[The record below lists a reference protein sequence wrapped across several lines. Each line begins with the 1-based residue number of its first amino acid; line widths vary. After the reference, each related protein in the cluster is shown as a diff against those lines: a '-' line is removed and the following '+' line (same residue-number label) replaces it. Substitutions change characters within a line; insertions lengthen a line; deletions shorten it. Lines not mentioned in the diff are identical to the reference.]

1 MQEVWKGSEST
12 TFRLWGLRRRYFLAQ
27 RQLPCQQNGNSI
39 TLASVLHHCWEQVSW
54 RHRHWPVTHP
64 ESHSSQ
70 VVCGGLN
77 KALSEMPA
85 HWLPGLCSWRDY
97 SRLSG
102 RPGVIIQISIR
113 GMEGGQSDGGESQ
126 RLEQRSEKRQKTTDF
141 EDAQEA
147 QKSRSFWM
155 GEASQEHSPA
165 DSGWAFVPPD
175 PSEWASALLQLL
187 QLGDVA
193 CLPLQNRNSWGWR
206 SQET

>member
-1 MQEVWKGSEST
+1 MQEVWKGYEALGEGTS
-12 TFRLWGLRRRYFLAQ
+12 LLRDSYPASK
-27 RQLPCQQNGNSI
+27 NGNSI

-147 QKSRSFWM
+147 KKSRSFWM